1 MACVLVVGVVLYYMH
16 VGRGLSSSCAIEAV
30 VTGLEAQRATP
41 FAAGWTLVFD
51 RRILHDVAVG
61 VMELLLWC

>member
-1 MACVLVVGVVLYYMH
+1 MH